1 MKSKKGAADPL
12 IGLPAVNLQRRE
24 GREPGA
30 DGSSRRLVSDL
41 PRNSPVGILHSLF
54 SGRFL
59 FRKETELRALVQNL
73 PCGREGIAASLD
85 IYSLCISTPV
95 LLYMSSQSVQVPC
108 LRRLSQ
114 RVTWAGEGRG
124 GPAGSGPSA
133 RTG

>member
-59 FRKETELRALVQNL
+59 FRKEQRPGPLFRTFPVGEKELQ
-73 PCGREGIAASLD
+73 
-85 IYSLCISTPV
+85 
-95 LLYMSSQSVQVPC
+95 QV
-108 LRRLSQ
+108 
-114 RVTWAGEGRG
+114 
-124 GPAGSGPSA
+124 
-133 RTG
+133 